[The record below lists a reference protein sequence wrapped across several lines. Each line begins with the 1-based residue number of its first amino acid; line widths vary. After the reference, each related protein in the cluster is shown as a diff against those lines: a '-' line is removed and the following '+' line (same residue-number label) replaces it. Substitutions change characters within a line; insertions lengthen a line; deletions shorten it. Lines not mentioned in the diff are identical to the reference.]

1 MVHSTHYVSCQSC
14 RLIKLGRGGVLG
26 QGRAAVNEDGS
37 LYWQHAK
44 INTPNK

>member
-1 MVHSTHYVSCQSC
+1 MEFYPPSNPEK
-14 RLIKLGRGGVLG
+14 RVLE

-37 LYWQHAK
+37 LYLQHAK